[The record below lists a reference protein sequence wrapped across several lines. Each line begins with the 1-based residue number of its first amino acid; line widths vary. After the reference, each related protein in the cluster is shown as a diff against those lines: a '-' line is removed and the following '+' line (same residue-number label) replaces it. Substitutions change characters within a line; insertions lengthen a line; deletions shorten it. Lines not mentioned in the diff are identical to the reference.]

1 MLAPVRVPIAGG
13 ARVSTDDPILELLAA
28 VPPFDRCGRPELE
41 QVAQRTS
48 IVEEPVGA
56 VLMAQGE
63 TGDEMAIIIEGK
75 VAIVRNDSVIAERGP
90 GEVIGEMALLSGMP
104 RTATVIVLAPTRLLL
119 IRRADFDVL
128 MAEMPS
134 FRSQV
139 LESLARRARD
149 L

>member
-1 MLAPVRVPIAGG
+1 M
-13 ARVSTDDPILELLAA
+13 LELLAA

-63 TGDEMAIIIEGK
+63 RGSEMAIIIEGR
-75 VAIVRNDSVIAERGP
+75 VAIVRDGTVIAERGP

-104 RTATVIVLAPTRLLL
+104 RTATVIVLTEVRLLV
-119 IRRADFDVL
+119 IRHPEFDAL

-134 FRSQV
+134 FRASV

>member
-1 MLAPVRVPIAGG
+1 M
-13 ARVSTDDPILELLAA
+13 STDDRMLELLAA

-63 TGDEMAIIIEGK
+63 RGSEMAIIIEGR
-75 VAIVRNDSVIAERGP
+75 VAIVRDGTVIAERGP

-104 RTATVIVLAPTRLLL
+104 RTATVIVLTEVRLLV
-119 IRRADFDVL
+119 IRHPEFDAL

-134 FRSQV
+134 FRASV